1 MKSFILMLIFTCLLT
16 VGCSGSPTP
25 DVAATVQAAVA
36 ATQTAQPTNTPIPTP
51 TITIRV
57 DAPIYKQARCT
68 FDIPQG
74 ADVECGFVNVP
85 EDRNGDSANTI
96 QIAVAI
102 YHRAAGSPASAP
114 VVYLQG
120 GPGSSAVNW
129 IPSFYEGYIAPITAK
144 HDLIVFDQRGVGLSK
159 PALDCP
165 ELTSA
170 YLDELKHGLSNEMR
184 TLRYSAALLACRD
197 RLKEQGVNLAA
208 YTTRASAADVHDLIT
223 ALGYRQ
229 VNLYGTSY
237 GGRLAL
243 TIMRDYPEMVRAAML
258 DSPVPLEAKT
268 YNDAA
273 ANAESAL
280 NVLFEHCAA
289 DPACNAAY
297 PKLETTFYD
306 LVDRLSTQPITV
318 EVANPLNGQ
327 PYEITLGGVGLMNG
341 VIWGL
346 SSSEYLPLV
355 PQAISDV
362 SQGDYTVLSYYAAL
376 PLATYSDV
384 SLGLQASIDCHEQIF
399 ATTPKEI
406 EDSFAA
412 HPRTK
417 AYGLSGVYGSPSTPF
432 SICKTWGA
440 APFDPAD
447 NQPLHSAIP
456 TLIIAGEYDP
466 TTPPA
471 YSRQIAQNLSHSYL
485 FEFPGQ
491 GHAPSIN
498 VAPQCPLQM
507 ALEFLADPATRP
519 DDACLKAM
527 TDVPFITPLKDS
539 RAIQLESFTN
549 AEYGIKGQRPVGWE
563 PAEYNHYSRQR
574 TILDPTQLGIQS
586 DRISIQQ
593 WLTWLMGHFAQQ
605 GLKAAP
611 QFVREHKANGLT
623 WKLYVAESDGKPVD
637 LAFAEAGERTL
648 GVLLTSGPRDHQV
661 LYDAVFLPVIN
672 SVVPIK

>member
-1 MKSFILMLIFTCLLT
+1 MKSLLLILVVLYSVL
-16 VGCSGSPTP
+16 VACSSSPTP

-51 TITIRV
+51 TVTKRV
-57 DAPIYKQARCT
+57 DAPTFKQARCT
-68 FDIPQG
+68 FEIPKG
-74 ADVECGFVNVP
+74 ADVDCGFVTVP
-85 EDRNGDSANTI
+85 EDRNGDPANAI

-102 YHRAAGSPASAP
+102 YHRADGSSASEP

-129 IPSFYEGYIAPITAK
+129 IPGFYEGFVAPITAK

-165 ELTSA
+165 ELTST
-170 YLDELKHGLSNEMR
+170 YLDELKQGMSNEMR
-184 TLRYSAALLACRD
+184 TPRYSTALLACRD
-197 RLKEQGVNLAA
+197 RLQEQGVDLAA

-223 ALGYRQ
+223 ALGYQQ

-243 TIMRDYPEMVRAAML
+243 TIMRDYPEMVRAAVL
-258 DSPVPLEAKT
+258 DSPVPLET
-268 YNDAA
+268 RIYNDAA

-289 DPACNAAY
+289 EPACNAAY
-297 PKLETTFYD
+297 PHLETTFYD
-306 LVDRLSTQPITV
+306 LVDRLNTKPITA
-318 EVANPLNGQ
+318 EVTNPLNGQ
-327 PYEITLGGVGLMNG
+327 LYEITVGGVGLING

-355 PQAISDV
+355 PQAISDI

-399 ATTPKEI
+399 ATTPQEI

-417 AYGLSGVYGSPSTPF
+417 AYGLSAVYGSPSTPF
-432 SICKTWGA
+432 GICKTWGA

-447 NQPLHSAIP
+447 NQRLHSAIP

-491 GHAPSIN
+491 GHTPSIN
-498 VAPQCPLQM
+498 AAPQCPLEM

-519 DDACLKAM
+519 DSACLKAM
-527 TDVPFITPLKDS
+527 TDVPFIMPLKDG
-539 RAIQLESFTN
+539 RDIQLEPFTN
-549 AEYGIKGQRPVGWE
+549 TEYGIKGLRPSGWE
-563 PAEYNHYSRQR
+563 AAEYNHYNRQR
-574 TILDPTQLGIQS
+574 TILDLTQLGIQA
-586 DRISIQQ
+586 DRISTQQ
-593 WLTWLMGHFAQQ
+593 WLTWLMDHFAQR

-611 QFVREHKANGLT
+611 QFVREYKVNGLT
-623 WKLYVAESDGKPVD
+623 WKFYVAEYEERPVD
-637 LAFAEAGERTL
+637 LAFAETSGRTL
-648 GVLLTSGPRDHQV
+648 GVLLTSDPHDHQV